1 MLLVLGPRFEKQ
13 SFGAGTPMLGGAEG
27 AGVEVEVGSFRLPGV
42 G

>member
-27 AGVEVEVGSFRLPGV
+27 AGVEVGSFRLPGV